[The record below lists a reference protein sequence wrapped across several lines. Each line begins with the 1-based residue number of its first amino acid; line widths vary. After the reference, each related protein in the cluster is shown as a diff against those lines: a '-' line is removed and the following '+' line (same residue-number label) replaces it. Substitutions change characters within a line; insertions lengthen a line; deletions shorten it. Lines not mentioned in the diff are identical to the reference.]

1 MITEHGVTCTVFFN
15 RYNGLCKQRMVF
27 ALSLCTNSIL
37 SFSMYILSKV
47 FNIIHKRGDN
57 MDENKK
63 NEELIKFKKQWFN
76 EDNQPVAGI
85 ELTLPP
91 DIGSMLDP
99 KSVDDESGTSNNE

>member
-1 MITEHGVTCTVFFN
+1 
-15 RYNGLCKQRMVF
+15 
-27 ALSLCTNSIL
+27 
-37 SFSMYILSKV
+37 
-47 FNIIHKRGDN
+47 

-91 DIGSMLDP
+91 DIGSMLDS
-99 KSVDDESGTSNNE
+99 KSVDNESGKSNNE

>member
-1 MITEHGVTCTVFFN
+1 MYVFFN

-37 SFSMYILSKV
+37 SFSMYILSKCL
-47 FNIIHKRGDN
+47 ISYIKGDN

-76 EDNQPVAGI
+76 EDNQPVAVI

-91 DIGSMLDP
+91 DIGSMLDS
-99 KSVDDESGTSNNE
+99 KSVDDESGKSNNE

>member
-1 MITEHGVTCTVFFN
+1 MFGDFFN
-15 RYNGLCKQRMVF
+15 RYNELCKQERGF

-47 FNIIHKRGDN
+47 FNIVHKRRDN

-85 ELTLPP
+85 ELALPP
-91 DIGSMLDP
+91 DIGSMLDS
-99 KSVDDESGTSNNE
+99 KLVDDESGESNNE